1 MNALIEARELTK
13 KFGNKVALNAVSFM
27 INQGDSIAL
36 VGPNGAGKSTLM
48 SLICGFLR
56 PTSGDVM
63 INGRPR
69 STNDATNIIGALPQD
84 ALFNPAQSIGEQLV
98 FLARLQGFS
107 AAEAVDEAKRVLQ
120 TVRLETSYNARP
132 TTLSHGMA
140 KRVSIA
146 QAMIGKPP
154 IIILDE
160 PTAGL
165 DPETARH
172 IRQLLQHLRQSTT
185 LIVSSHNL
193 DELEDLCHR
202 TFLLELGRLTEVDHK
217 TTSRIDYLTLE
228 IEHADLEVFRD
239 WLNEQKAVVSV
250 ETKDPRTLIIAYD
263 TEQTDSIDIQVIE
276 TLNQN
281 GWTYRSILRG
291 RKLEDQLF
299 SS

>member
-1 MNALIEARELTK
+1 MNTLIEAKELTK
-13 KFGNKVALNAVSFM
+13 KFGNKVALNSVSFT

-56 PTSGDVM
+56 PTSGDVLV
-63 INGRPR
+63 NGRLR
-69 STNDATNIIGALPQD
+69 ADSDATNIIGALPQD
-84 ALFNPAQSIGEQLV
+84 ALFHPAQSIGEQLV

-107 AAEAVDEAKRVLQ
+107 SAEAVDEAKRVLQ
-120 TVRLETSYNARP
+120 TVRLETSYDARP

-172 IRQLLQHLRQSTT
+172 IRQLLQSLRHSTT

-193 DELEDLCHR
+193 DELEDLCQR
-202 TFLLELGRLTEVDHK
+202 TFLLESGRLTEVDHN
-217 TTSRIDYLTLE
+217 TTSRIDYLTVE
-228 IEHADLEVFRD
+228 IENADLAAFQG
-239 WLNEQKAVVSV
+239 WLNTQDEVVSV
-250 ETKDPRTLIIAYD
+250 ETKDLKTLIVSYD
-263 TEQTDSIDIQVIE
+263 TERTTHLDIKVIE
-276 TLNQN
+276 YLNQN
-281 GWTYRSILRG
+281 DWSYRSMLRG